1 MHLLSPHMQRGFRVL
16 QSCPM
21 ASIKQYRGKTW
32 RAIVRRKG
40 FPVESKTFESKRDAE
55 AWAASVEARMGVSKF
70 DELQLKQSRTTTV
83 KSLFDRYIKE
93 VAPNKKGRNEVGTL
107 NRIVRDAK
115 FMPLLL
121 DRLRSD
127 DIRDWRDERANEVA
141 HASVHREMNT
151 ISAVFTHAIK
161 EWGVPL
167 EANPCHSV
175 SRFKNADKRRE
186 KRWTQADIDA
196 FLKAAGWAAD
206 KKPKVG
212 RDYVGWA
219 LLLALET
226 AMREGDICF
235 PKVADFHEAERY
247 LHLADTKNGD
257 ARNVPLSK
265 KAIGY
270 LKTLCEGKKPEDK
283 IVPLVANTLC
293 EYALDVR
300 RKCGLEHLHFHDT
313 RHTAATAM
321 SKKLSNVLELSAQ
334 TGHRSLKS
342 LQRYYHPTAAD
353 IASKLD

>member
-1 MHLLSPHMQRGFRVL
+1 MLKSP
-16 QSCPM
+16 PM

-40 FPVESKTFESKRDAE
+40 FPSESKTFTHKKDAE
-55 AWAASVEARMGVSKF
+55 AWAASIEARMGVSKF

-93 VAPNKKGRNEVGTL
+93 VVPTMKGRNEKNIL
-107 NRIVRDAK
+107 ERIVREAK
-115 FMPLLL
+115 FMPMLL

-127 DIRDWRDERANEVA
+127 DIRDWRDDRVKDIKP
-141 HASVHREMNT
+141 ASVHREMNSM
-151 ISAVFTHAIK
+151 SAVFTHAMK
-161 EWGVPL
+161 EWGAPL
-167 EANPCHSV
+167 EANPCHAV
-175 SRFKNADKRRE
+175 SRFKNADNRR
-186 KRWTQADIDA
+186 KFRWSQADVDA
-196 FLKAAGWAAD
+196 FLKAAGWAED
-206 KKPKVG
+206 KKPTKG
-212 RDYVGWA
+212 REYVGWA

-226 AMREGDICF
+226 AMREGEICM

-270 LKTLCEGKKPEDK
+270 LKTLCEGKKAEDK
-283 IVPLVANTLC
+283 IVPLVADTLC
-293 EYALDVR
+293 EYVLDVR
-300 RKCGLEHLHFHDT
+300 RACGLEHLHFHDT

>member
-1 MHLLSPHMQRGFRVL
+1 M
-16 QSCPM
+16 
-21 ASIKQYRGKTW
+21 
-32 RAIVRRKG
+32 
-40 FPVESKTFESKRDAE
+40 ESKTFEFKKDAE
-55 AWAASVEARMGVSKF
+55 AWAASIEARMGVSKF

-83 KSLFDRYIKE
+83 ESLFTKYIEE
-93 VAPNKKGRNEVGTL
+93 VAPTMKGRNELGTL
-107 NRIVRDAK
+107 KRIKRDAK

-127 DIRDWRDERANEVA
+127 DIRDWRDARAKEVA
-141 HASVHREMNT
+141 PASVHRELNT
-151 ISAVFTHAIK
+151 ISAVFTHAMK
-161 EWGVPL
+161 EWSAPL
-167 EANPCHSV
+167 EANPCHAV

-186 KRWTQADIDA
+186 KRWSQADIDA
-196 FLKAAGWAAD
+196 FLEAADWSAD
-206 KKPKVG
+206 KKPMTG

-219 LLLALET
+219 LLLAIET
-226 AMREGDICF
+226 AMREGEICLL
-235 PKVADFHEAERY
+235 KVADFHEAERY

-270 LKTLCEGKKPEDK
+270 LKVICDGKKPGDK

-293 EYALDVR
+293 EYVLDVR
-300 RKCGLEHLHFHDT
+300 KKCGLEHLHFHDT

>member
-1 MHLLSPHMQRGFRVL
+1 MGVNWVL
-16 QSCPM
+16 QSHPM

-40 FPVESKTFESKRDAE
+40 FPVESKTFALKKDAE
-55 AWAASVEARMGVSKF
+55 AWAAGVEARMGTSKF
-70 DELQLKQSRTTTV
+70 DPLQLKQSRATTV
-83 KSLFDRYIKE
+83 QSLFDRYIAE
-93 VAPNKKGRNEVGTL
+93 VAPSMKGRNELGTL

-127 DIRDWRDERANEVA
+127 DIRQWRDDRVKEVKP
-141 HASVHREMNT
+141 ASVHRELNT
-151 ISAVFTHAIK
+151 ISAVFTHAMK
-161 EWGVPL
+161 EWGAPL
-167 EANPCHSV
+167 EANPCHAV

-186 KRWTQADIDA
+186 KRWSQDDIDA
-196 FLKAAGWAAD
+196 FLKAAEWSAD
-206 KKPKVG
+206 KKPKAG

-219 LLLALET
+219 LLVALET
-226 AMREGDICF
+226 AMREGEICL
-235 PKVADFHEAERY
+235 PKVSDFNEAERY
-247 LHLADTKNGD
+247 LHLVDTKNGD
-257 ARNVPLSK
+257 ARDVPLSI

-270 LKTLCEGKKPEDK
+270 MKILCEGKKPEDK

-293 EYALDVR
+293 EYVLDVR
-300 RKCGLEHLHFHDT
+300 KKCGLQHLHFHDT

>member
-1 MHLLSPHMQRGFRVL
+1 VL
-16 QSCPM
+16 QSHPM

-40 FPVESKTFESKRDAE
+40 FPVESKTFALKKDAE

-83 KSLFDRYIKE
+83 ESLFTKYIEE
-93 VAPNKKGRNEVGTL
+93 VAPGMKGRNELGTL
-107 NRIVRDAK
+107 KRIKRDAK
-115 FMPLLL
+115 FMPMLL

-127 DIRDWRDERANEVA
+127 DIRDWRDNRVKKVKP
-141 HASVHREMNT
+141 ASVHRELNT
-151 ISAVFTHAIK
+151 ISAVFTHAMK
-161 EWGVPL
+161 EWGAPL
-167 EANPCHSV
+167 EANPCHAV

-186 KRWTQADIDA
+186 KRWSQEDIDA
-196 FLKAAGWAAD
+196 FLKAADWAAD
-206 KKPKVG
+206 KLPKVG

-226 AMREGDICF
+226 AMREGEICL
-235 PKVADFHEAERY
+235 PTVADFNEAERY
-247 LHLADTKNGD
+247 LHLVDTKNGD
-257 ARNVPLSK
+257 SRNVPLSK

-270 LKTLCEGKKPEDK
+270 LKILCEGKKPEDK

-293 EYALDVR
+293 EYVLDVR
-300 RKCGLEHLHFHDT
+300 KKCGLQHLHFHDT

-342 LQRYYHPTAAD
+342 LQRYYHPEAAD

>member
-1 MHLLSPHMQRGFRVL
+1 MQVL
-16 QSCPM
+16 KSHPM

-40 FPVESKTFESKRDAE
+40 FPSESQTFALKRDAE
-55 AWAASVEARMGVSKF
+55 EWAARVEARMGVSKF
-70 DELQLKQSRTTTV
+70 DELQLKQVRTTTV

-93 VAPNKKGRNEVGTL
+93 VAPHMKGRNEVGTL
-107 NRIVRDAK
+107 NRLVRDAK

-121 DRLRSD
+121 DKLRSD
-127 DIRDWRDERANEVA
+127 DIRDWRDERVKKVA
-141 HASVHREMNT
+141 AASVHRELNT
-151 ISAVFTHAIK
+151 ISAVFTHAMK
-161 EWGVPL
+161 EWSAPL
-167 EANPCHSV
+167 EANPCHAV

-186 KRWTQADIDA
+186 KRWSQADIDA
-196 FLKAAGWAAD
+196 FLKAAGWEAD
-206 KKPKVG
+206 KAPKVG

-226 AMREGDICF
+226 AMREGEICL
-235 PKVADFHEAERY
+235 PRVADFNESERY
-247 LHLADTKNGD
+247 LHLVDTKNGD
-257 ARNVPLSK
+257 ARNVPLSR
-265 KAIGY
+265 KAIDY
-270 LKTLCEGKKPEDK
+270 LKTLCKDKKPEDK

-293 EYALDVR
+293 EYVLEVR
-300 RKCGLEHLHFHDT
+300 KKCGLEHLHFHDT